1 MYQLLQQLAK
11 EGDKRSIARC
21 ISLIENNAAGSQTL
35 CPTSEQPDVVP
46 VIGITGPPGAGKSTL
61 VDQLISAY
69 VEDGKRLAVI
79 CVDPSSP
86 FHHGA
91 VLGDRIRMSR
101 WYNNPSVYIRSLAT
115 RGALGGLPP
124 AIGAVVEFIRSCAFG
139 LVILETVG
147 VGQSEVSVAALAD
160 LSIVVLVP
168 EAGDEIQ
175 FMKAGLMEVA
185 DIFVVNK
192 SDRIDADLFTSQLT
206 NLLHISS
213 RSPDAEIPHIVNTV
227 ATTGVGINELKS
239 VIDQF
244 INKAKK

>member
-1 MYQLLQQLAK
+1 MHQTLLQLAI

-21 ISLIENNAAGSQTL
+21 ISLIENNAADFSNDHYGGAK
-35 CPTSEQPDVVP
+35 SETVP
-46 VIGITGPPGAGKSTL
+46 VVGITGPPGAGKSTL
-61 VDQLISAY
+61 LDQLINAY
-69 VEDGKRLAVI
+69 VEDGKRLAVL

-86 FHHGA
+86 FHQGA

-101 WYNNPSVYIRSLAT
+101 WYNNPAVYIRSLAT

-124 AIGAVVEFIRSCAFG
+124 VMGEIINFIRSCDFD
-139 LVILETVG
+139 LIIIETVG
-147 VGQSEVSVAALAD
+147 VGQSEVSVSGYAD
-160 LSIVVLVP
+160 LSMVVLVP

-192 SDRIDADLFTSQLT
+192 SDRIDADLFTSQLK

-213 RSPDAEIPHIVNTV
+213 SAAAEIPPVLNTV
-227 ATTGVGINELKS
+227 ATTGVGIPELKQT
-239 VIDQF
+239 IDQL
-244 INKAKK
+244 ITKT